1 MLLLSVHKLFHLK
14 SIFQYLGIFL
24 QSITLF
30 RGTNSMMLPTK
41 VAKAHQGSIFVCW
54 DVQIAARLNTPD
66 LIYL

>member
-1 MLLLSVHKLFHLK
+1 
-14 SIFQYLGIFL
+14 
-24 QSITLF
+24 
-30 RGTNSMMLPTK
+30 MMLPTK